1 MAFTYSKLA
10 EVTVG
15 AGGTSAITFNNIPQ
29 NYNDLIVKLSIRWSN
44 AGPDGIYVS
53 FNGSTASFT
62 SRIIEASGSA
72 ASSSTPAR
80 LVGGLEGTGYTASTF
95 GNAELYIPNYTSS
108 NNKSFSA
115 DSVTEN
121 NATAAY
127 SQLIAGLWSNV
138 TAITS
143 LSLTPSSGTF
153 IQYSTA
159 YLYGVKA
166 EV

>member
-1 MAFTYSKLA
+1 M
-10 EVTVG
+10 
-15 AGGTSAITFNNIPQ
+15 
-29 NYNDLIVKLSIRWSN
+29 
-44 AGPDGIYVS
+44 
-53 FNGSTASFT
+53 
-62 SRIIEASGSA
+62 
-72 ASSSTPAR
+72 SSSTPAR

-143 LSLTPSSGTF
+143 LSLAPSSGTF
-153 IQYSTA
+153 VQHSTA
-159 YLYGVKA
+159 TLYGVKA